1 MEMAGFRERT
11 LVLIKPDGVQRGLVG
26 EILARLERKGLKIVG
41 LKMVWMSRELAERHY
56 EIHRG
61 KDFFEKL
68 VNYIT
73 SGPLV
78 AAVLEGPQAVEVVR
92 NLVGATDPVK
102 ALPGTIRGDFGLSIG
117 RNLIHASDSPE
128 AASREIE
135 LFFSSDELFSYR
147 RDIEGWIAE
156 AEL

>member
-1 MEMAGFRERT
+1 MAGLRERT

-41 LKMVWMSRELAERHY
+41 LKMVWMDRRLAERHY

-78 AAVLEGPQAVEVVR
+78 AAVFEGPQAVEVVR
-92 NLVGATDPVK
+92 NLVGATDPAK

-135 LFFSSDELFSYR
+135 LFFSPNELFSYR
-147 RDIEGWIAE
+147 RDIEGWIE
-156 AEL
+156 ES

>member
-1 MEMAGFRERT
+1 MAGFRERT

-41 LKMVWMSRELAERHY
+41 LKMVWMDRRLAERHY

-78 AAVLEGPQAVEVVR
+78 AAVFEGPQAVEVVR
-92 NLVGATDPVK
+92 NLVGATDPAK

-135 LFFSSDELFSYR
+135 LFFSPNELFSYR
-147 RDIEGWIAE
+147 RDIEGWIE
-156 AEL
+156 ES